1 MVRITSLPSASLII
15 TLSRPESTMY
25 SESVGSPPVMM
36 VVDRDTLLRAT
47 MVVSMRS
54 WSSGKLEK
62 SGTAFRT
69 AVETVVVIAIL

>member
-1 MVRITSLPSASLII
+1 
-15 TLSRPESTMY
+15 
-25 SESVGSPPVMM
+25 
-36 VVDRDTLLRAT
+36 VVDRETLLRAT

-69 AVETVVVIAIL
+69 AVETVVVITTGFPPLAGGY